1 MDRVMS
7 RMGNYVLEQ
16 EENGYL
22 KFNDSTGVYEDTG
35 MSALVEQKERLEWEI
50 WSSQRDLQNL
60 KHKIKELSKD
70 LGL

>member
-1 MDRVMS
+1 MERVMS

>member
-1 MDRVMS
+1 MS
-7 RMGNYVLEQ
+7 KMGNYVLEQ